1 MAVRAAFMVAALK
14 RVRLAAARAARPQ
27 AARDACIGGQC
38 RTRPPFELWRGRA
51 RAVGYGAASP
61 WPAAD
66 ASRARLSRTA
76 AAS

>member
-14 RVRLAAARAARPQ
+14 RVRLAGARAARPQ

-38 RTRPPFELWRGRA
+38 RTRPPFALLRGQA
-51 RAVGYGAASP
+51 RAAGYDAASP
-61 WPAAD
+61 WSAGD